1 MTYIYRLLE
10 KKAVSVYI
18 VTINNTTVF
27 IMKKFSDNIFFSE
40 KEFYSL
46 TKYVIICSFSTSVTN
61 MVYVTSK
68 ASQLER
74 HNG

>member
-27 IMKKFSDNIFFSE
+27 IMKKFSDNIFFQKKNSI
-40 KEFYSL
+40 L
-46 TKYVIICSFSTSVTN
+46 LQN
-61 MVYVTSK
+61 M
-68 ASQLER
+68 
-74 HNG
+74 